1 MEEYKI
7 KTITGKIADKNN
19 CRLVDGKYYLIGDKN
34 IENSGDIYEINN
46 RFIRFETGRLIF
58 NLTSNS
64 YELISSS
71 QAIKGIVNIIDN
83 EFIYGYFIY
92 NVLYDNILFDK
103 NNTKHIVHR
112 NCQIPLQYR
121 EEVSSG
127 HYYDISLIST
137 NKLIKVKYVSK
148 DLKESFSYD
157 SKNIMESYQKVFE
170 MNYQPDYLNIT
181 SSLTSIVNDL
191 SFGLEFETVAGII
204 PNYKLNSLPLI
215 PLRDGSIRGLEYA
228 TLPLQ
233 GKLGIQALIDSVKEL
248 KKRTEYDESCSL
260 HLHIG
265 NIPRTKEFIL
275 AFYKFYSIFS
285 EEIFSMFPLYKTE
298 NYNVKKKNYCK
309 PYDFIKLNS
318 LMDNKITDE
327 KSLNENFSI
336 LFDYLAEV
344 TRFSD
349 YNNDL
354 KNVDLH
360 PRDSNDNAKWNITKR
375 YHVVN
380 FIPII
385 FGNKKT
391 IEFRIH
397 TPTYD
402 LHKIINFILINSML
416 INYVK
421 ENQSSI
427 LADYKKTVYSFK
439 NLETFMS
446 IYFKDVKYDN
456 CPQRDNIIDNL
467 YEYTRNRK
475 QYIYNDISKGTINTK
490 EDDIHTHQYLD
501 FTTTEE
507 DNKKFHESLSKGYD
521 KYGYQDSDSSYNDY
535 RPLTLSSAGIR
546 DRYTSVVDSDGRI
559 SLKKVETTTGDINQY
574 LEEIKTMPSTPSKS
588 YYNGNSNDLT
598 WMDPVDQEL
607 EKKRAEIAQ
616 KLQDAALEVSKS
628 RSGNTRK
635 SKRVGGSLSF
645 DGSYGATYSA
655 PNIYM
660 SSEQAKAFDDAAR
673 ALFNEPT
680 QSKQDKAFDEAI
692 IDSIK
697 KDSEWL

>member
-19 CRLVDGKYYLIGDKN
+19 CRLVDGKYYLIGNKN

-64 YELISSS
+64 YELVSSS
-71 QAIKGIVNIIDN
+71 QATKGIVNIVNN

-127 HYYDISLIST
+127 HYYDISLIPT
-137 NKLIKVKYVSK
+137 NKLIKIKYVSRE
-148 DLKESFSYD
+148 LKESFNYD
-157 SKNIMESYQKVFE
+157 SKNITESYKKVFE

-181 SSLTSIVNDL
+181 SSLTTIVNDL

-344 TRFSD
+344 NRFSD
-349 YNNDL
+349 YNNML
-354 KNVDLH
+354 ENVDVH
-360 PRDSNDNAKWNITKR
+360 PRDPNDNAKWNI
-375 YHVVN
+375 
-380 FIPII
+380 
-385 FGNKKT
+385 
-391 IEFRIH
+391 
-397 TPTYD
+397 
-402 LHKIINFILINSML
+402 
-416 INYVK
+416 
-421 ENQSSI
+421 
-427 LADYKKTVYSFK
+427 
-439 NLETFMS
+439 
-446 IYFKDVKYDN
+446 
-456 CPQRDNIIDNL
+456 
-467 YEYTRNRK
+467 
-475 QYIYNDISKGTINTK
+475 
-490 EDDIHTHQYLD
+490 
-501 FTTTEE
+501 
-507 DNKKFHESLSKGYD
+507 
-521 KYGYQDSDSSYNDY
+521 
-535 RPLTLSSAGIR
+535 
-546 DRYTSVVDSDGRI
+546 
-559 SLKKVETTTGDINQY
+559 
-574 LEEIKTMPSTPSKS
+574 
-588 YYNGNSNDLT
+588 
-598 WMDPVDQEL
+598 
-607 EKKRAEIAQ
+607 
-616 KLQDAALEVSKS
+616 
-628 RSGNTRK
+628 
-635 SKRVGGSLSF
+635 SKR
-645 DGSYGATYSA
+645 
-655 PNIYM
+655 
-660 SSEQAKAFDDAAR
+660 
-673 ALFNEPT
+673 
-680 QSKQDKAFDEAI
+680 
-692 IDSIK
+692 
-697 KDSEWL
+697 

>member
-19 CRLVDGKYYLIGDKN
+19 CRLVDGKYYLIGDRN
-34 IENSGDIYEINN
+34 IENSGDIYEINK

-64 YELISSS
+64 YELVSSS
-71 QAIKGIVNIIDN
+71 QATKGIVNIVNN

-127 HYYDISLIST
+127 HYYDISLVPT
-137 NKLIKVKYVSK
+137 NKLIKIKYVSRE
-148 DLKESFSYD
+148 LKESFNYD
-157 SKNIMESYQKVFE
+157 SKNITESYRKVFE

-181 SSLTSIVNDL
+181 SSLTTIVNDL

-285 EEIFSMFPLYKTE
+285 DEIFSMFPLYKKE

-309 PYDFIKLNS
+309 PYDFIQLNS

-344 TRFSD
+344 NRFSD

-354 KNVDLH
+354 KNVDVH
-360 PRDSNDNAKWNITKR
+360 PRDPNDNAKWNCSKR
-375 YHVVN
+375 YHVCNV
-380 FIPII
+380 IPII

-446 IYFKDVKYDN
+446 IYFKGVKYDN
-456 CPQRDNIIDNL
+456 CPQRDNIIENL

-475 QYIYNDISKGTINTK
+475 QYIYNDISRGIINTK
-490 EDDIHTHQYLD
+490 EDDIQTYQYLD

-507 DNKKFHESLSKGYD
+507 DNKKFNESLSKGYE
-521 KYGYQDSDSSYNDY
+521 KYQPYGYDEAYSQPDIGSQPSGDYNIGVDNYEISVGSDQKEV
-535 RPLTLSSAGIR
+535 I
-546 DRYTSVVDSDGRI
+546 
-559 SLKKVETTTGDINQY
+559 KKVSISSNVE
-574 LEEIKTMPSTPSKS
+574 STLGRS
-588 YYNGNSNDLT
+588 YFGSSGLT
-598 WMDPVDQEL
+598 WMDSVDRDL
-607 EKKRAEIAQ
+607 EIKKASIAQ
-616 KLQDAALEVSKS
+616 KLQDDALQVTMGNSAKNVKARGSS
-628 RSGNTRK
+628 RQFRTTHNSN
-635 SKRVGGSLSF
+635 L
-645 DGSYGATYSA
+645 
-655 PNIYM
+655 YM
-660 SSEQAKAFDDAAR
+660 SSEQAKTFDDAAER
-673 ALFNEPT
+673 MFYDSGKAKIVE
-680 QSKQDKAFDEAI
+680 SKSEI
-692 IDSIK
+692 IEGEYLKPENDNLP
-697 KDSEWL
+697 W

>member
-19 CRLVDGKYYLIGDKN
+19 CRLVDGKYYLIGDRN
-34 IENSGDIYEINN
+34 IENSGDIYEINK

-64 YELISSS
+64 YELVSSS
-71 QAIKGIVNIIDN
+71 QATKGIVNIVNN

-127 HYYDISLIST
+127 HYYDISLIPT
-137 NKLIKVKYVSK
+137 NKLIKIKYVSRE
-148 DLKESFSYD
+148 LKESFNYD
-157 SKNIMESYQKVFE
+157 SKNITESYKKVFE

-181 SSLTSIVNDL
+181 SSLTTIVNDL

-344 TRFSD
+344 NRFSD

-354 KNVDLH
+354 KNVDVH
-360 PRDSNDNAKWNITKR
+360 PRDPSDNAKWNCSKR
-375 YHVVN
+375 YHVCNV
-380 FIPII
+380 IPII

-446 IYFKDVKYDN
+446 IYFKGIKYDN
-456 CPQRDNIIDNL
+456 CPQRDNIIENL

-475 QYIYNDISKGTINTK
+475 QYIYNDISKGIINTK
-490 EDDIHTHQYLD
+490 EDDIQTYQYLD

-507 DNKKFHESLSKGYD
+507 DNKKFSESLSKGYE
-521 KYGYQDSDSSYNDY
+521 KYQPYGYDEDHSQPNIDSQSSSNGLY
-535 RPLTLSSAGIR
+535 SGILNIGA
-546 DRYTSVVDSDGRI
+546 DLYETSVDSDNKVVIKKGI
-559 SLKKVETTTGDINQY
+559 SNADLTQY
-574 LEEIKTMPSTPSKS
+574 LEDISAPPPMKGYADSWISQD
-588 YYNGNSNDLT
+588 NF
-598 WMDPVDQEL
+598 EL
-607 EKKRAEIAQ
+607 EKKRTEIAQ
-616 KLQDAALEVSKS
+616 KLQDAALEVSRT
-628 RSGNTRK
+628 RSGTINK
-635 SKRVGGSLSF
+635 SKRTGRSLDNSIYGS
-645 DGSYGATYSA
+645 GSYVFSSPTVHMSA
-655 PNIYM
+655 A
-660 SSEQAKAFDDAAR
+660 QAKTFDDATR
-673 ALFNEPT
+673 ALFNDPT
-680 QSKQDKAFDEAI
+680 QAKIVESKLESDYEN
-692 IDSIK
+692 
-697 KDSEWL
+697 

>member
-19 CRLVDGKYYLIGDKN
+19 CRLVDGKYYLIGNKN

-64 YELISSS
+64 YELVSSS
-71 QAIKGIVNIIDN
+71 QATKGIVNIVNN

-127 HYYDISLIST
+127 HYYDISLIPT
-137 NKLIKVKYVSK
+137 NKLIKIKYVSRE
-148 DLKESFSYD
+148 LKESFNYD
-157 SKNIMESYQKVFE
+157 SKNITESYQKVFE

-181 SSLTSIVNDL
+181 SSLTTIVNDL

-344 TRFSD
+344 NRFSD

-354 KNVDLH
+354 KNVDVH
-360 PRDSNDNAKWNITKR
+360 PRDPSDNAKWNITKR

-427 LADYKKTVYSFK
+427 LEDYKKTVYSFK

-446 IYFKDVKYDN
+446 IYFKGVKYDN

-475 QYIYNDISKGTINTK
+475 QYIYNDISKGIINTK
-490 EDDIHTHQYLD
+490 EDDIHTYQYLD
-501 FTTTEE
+501 FITTEE
-507 DNKKFHESLSKGYD
+507 DNKKFSESLSKGYE
-521 KYGYQDSDSSYNDY
+521 KYPPNNYYSAEISSQPGIINIGSDPYE
-535 RPLTLSSAGIR
+535 
-546 DRYTSVVDSDGRI
+546 TSVDSDNKIVTKKGI
-559 SLKKVETTTGDINQY
+559 SKADLTQY
-574 LEEIKTMPSTPSKS
+574 LEETSASPPMKGYSDS
-588 YYNGNSNDLT
+588 
-598 WMDPVDQEL
+598 WMGDVDIEL
-607 EKKRAEIAQ
+607 EMKRAEIDQ
-616 KLQDAALEVSKS
+616 RLQDATLEVSRTKS
-628 RSGNTRK
+628 GKKPSRRSDEYRT
-635 SKRVGGSLSF
+635 
-645 DGSYGATYSA
+645 TYN
-655 PNIYM
+655 PNVYM
-660 SSEQAKAFDDAAR
+660 SSDAAKAY
-673 ALFNEPT
+673 
-680 QSKQDKAFDEAI
+680 DEAL
-692 IDSIK
+692 IK
-697 KDSEWL
+697 KFDNFGKIEVEENHKEDNLPWL

>member
-19 CRLVDGKYYLIGDKN
+19 CRLVDGKYYLIGNKN
-34 IENSGDIYEINN
+34 IENSGDIYEINK

-64 YELISSS
+64 YELVSSS
-71 QAIKGIVNIIDN
+71 QATKGIVNIVNN

-127 HYYDISLIST
+127 HYYDISLIPT
-137 NKLIKVKYVSK
+137 NKLIKIKYVSRE
-148 DLKESFSYD
+148 LKESFNYD
-157 SKNIMESYQKVFE
+157 SKNITESYKKVFE

-181 SSLTSIVNDL
+181 SSLTTIVNDL

-344 TRFSD
+344 NRFSD
-349 YNNDL
+349 YNNML
-354 KNVDLH
+354 ENVDVH
-360 PRDSNDNAKWNITKR
+360 PRDPNDNAKWNIIKR

-380 FIPII
+380 FVPII

-446 IYFKDVKYDN
+446 IYFKGVKYDN
-456 CPQRDNIIDNL
+456 CPQRDNIIENL

-475 QYIYNDISKGTINTK
+475 QYIYNDISRGIINTK
-490 EDDIHTHQYLD
+490 EDYIHTHQYLD

-507 DNKKFHESLSKGYD
+507 DNKKFNESLSKSYE
-521 KYGYQDSDSSYNDY
+521 KYAPNNHYSAEISSQ
-535 RPLTLSSAGIR
+535 PGIINIGT
-546 DRYTSVVDSDGRI
+546 DRYETSVDSDNKIVTKKGI
-559 SLKKVETTTGDINQY
+559 SKADLTQY
-574 LEEIKTMPSTPSKS
+574 LEDISVPPIKEHTYS
-588 YYNGNSNDLT
+588 
-598 WMDPVDQEL
+598 WMSDVDIEL
-607 EKKRAEIAQ
+607 EMKRAEITQ
-616 KLQDAALEVSKS
+616 KLQDAASQVTM
-628 RSGNTRK
+628 GNSAKNVKARESSNFRT
-635 SKRVGGSLSF
+635 
-645 DGSYGATYSA
+645 TYD

-660 SSEQAKAFDDAAR
+660 SSDATKAYNEALIKELDNFRKVEAKE
-673 ALFNEPT
+673 NY
-680 QSKQDKAFDEAI
+680 K
-692 IDSIK
+692 
-697 KDSEWL
+697 